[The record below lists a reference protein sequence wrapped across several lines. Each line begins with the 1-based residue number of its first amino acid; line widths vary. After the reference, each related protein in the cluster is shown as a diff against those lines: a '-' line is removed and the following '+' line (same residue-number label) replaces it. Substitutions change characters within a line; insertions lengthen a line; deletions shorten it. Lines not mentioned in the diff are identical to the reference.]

1 MNIFLKSSKILITSQ
16 SQSYLHKS
24 LKPINLP
31 SYNFQ
36 INKMEIFT
44 SIVEYLEEK
53 GLTKSALMLRDII
66 KTISFDST
74 VSNTEAAL
82 IKKITAELPNKEN
95 KQVIN
100 SENEAV
106 MENLMTRLISNST
119 IAVSKTVDTKLD
131 KLLQIKAFN
140 KMISCADQLFFENE
154 SMNVS
159 SKLMQQSEPEESYAE
174 SELPDMTDGELSVKS
189 SRENLKIEQDV
200 DEFESEDDPGY
211 EAYECGEEDF
221 QQVSKKLAG
230 KYGFPE
236 RSVYPKKSETLN
248 TSQQEEKSPYFP
260 ESIKFPKGCDPFY
273 PKSHDSVLHDAFT
286 LKVISDRN
294 STGFEESKEFPIV
307 MGGIVAGRYK
317 VVEFLGSAAFSKA
330 VQAIDTMTD
339 EMVCLKIIENNK
351 DYVDQSIDEIKLLLY
366 IKENGDLDDNNL
378 LKIID
383 FFYHKEH
390 LFIVTEL
397 LRDNLYE
404 FYKYNREQE
413 EEFYF
418 TMGHLQRIAM
428 QVLKAL
434 EFLHSLKLIHCD
446 LKPENILIKSYSRCL
461 VKVIDLGSS
470 CYIHDHL
477 SSYVQSRSYRAPE
490 VILGC
495 TYDYR
500 IDIWS
505 LGCILAELWT
515 GNVLFQND
523 CIQGLLSRVISIVGP
538 FPEYMLKQGR
548 HSNNFFTKERL
559 LYQMVSGKGEENPT
573 GKRRFLVLVPKKSSL
588 KSRLK
593 CEDKEFVSFIK
604 SLLELDKE
612 KRPSASEAMK
622 HPWFSKKY
630 PDGLVEV
637 TETKPKKK

>member
-1 MNIFLKSSKILITSQ
+1 
-16 SQSYLHKS
+16 
-24 LKPINLP
+24 
-31 SYNFQ
+31 
-36 INKMEIFT
+36 MEIFT
-44 SIVEYLEEK
+44 NIVEYLEEK
-53 GLTKSALMLRDII
+53 GLTKSALMLRELI

-74 VSNTEAAL
+74 VSHTEAAL
-82 IKKITAELPNKEN
+82 IKKIIAEIPNKEN
-95 KQVIN
+95 KQVVN
-100 SENEAV
+100 SENEEV

-119 IAVSKTVDTKLD
+119 IAVSKSVETKLD
-131 KLLQIKAFN
+131 KLLQVKAFN

-159 SKLMQQSEPEESYAE
+159 SKIMQQSEPEESYAD
-174 SELPDMTDGELSVKS
+174 SDLPDMTDSEFSVKS
-189 SRENLKIEQDV
+189 SQENLKTIQNI

-221 QQVSKKLAG
+221 TQTCKNLAT
-230 KYGFPE
+230 KHGFPE
-236 RSVYPKKSETLN
+236 RSVYPKKSENPN
-248 TSQQEEKSPYFP
+248 TSRQEDENPYFP
-260 ESIKFPKGCDPFY
+260 ESIKFPKGCDSFY
-273 PKSHDSVLHDAFT
+273 PKSHDGVLHDAFT

-294 STGFEESKEFPIV
+294 STGFEEVKEFPIV
-307 MGGIVAGRYK
+307 MGGVVAGRYK
-317 VVEFLGSAAFSKA
+317 IIEFLGSAAFSKA
-330 VQAIDTMTD
+330 VQAVDTMTD

-366 IKENGDLDDNNL
+366 IRENGDMDENNL

-418 TMGHLQRIAM
+418 TVGHLQRIAM
-428 QVLKAL
+428 QLLKAL
-434 EFLHSLKLIHCD
+434 KFLHNLKLIHCD

-495 TYDYR
+495 PYDYR

-523 CIQGLLSRVISIVGP
+523 SVQGLLSRMISIMGP
-538 FPEYMLKQGR
+538 FPEYLLKQGR
-548 HSNNFFTKERL
+548 HSSNFFTKERL
-559 LYQMVSGKGEENPT
+559 IYQQVSNKSEANPAA
-573 GKRRFLVLVPKKSSL
+573 KRRFLVLVPKKSSL
-588 KSRLK
+588 KARLK
-593 CEDKEFVSFIK
+593 SEDQEFVSFIE
-604 SLLELDKE
+604 SLLQLDKE
-612 KRPSASEAMK
+612 KRPTASEAMK

-630 PDGLVEV
+630 PDGLAEV
-637 TETKPKKK
+637 HEGKSKKK

>member
-1 MNIFLKSSKILITSQ
+1 
-16 SQSYLHKS
+16 
-24 LKPINLP
+24 
-31 SYNFQ
+31 
-36 INKMEIFT
+36 MEIFT
-44 SIVEYLEEK
+44 TIVEYLEEK
-53 GLTKSALMLRDII
+53 NLTKSASMLRDII

-74 VSNTEAAL
+74 ISSSEAAL
-82 IKKITAELPNKEN
+82 IKKIRSEFPNKEN

-106 MENLMTRLISNST
+106 MENLMTRLISNTS
-119 IAVSKTVDTKLD
+119 IALSKTVDTRLD

-159 SKLMQQSEPEESYAE
+159 SKIMQQSEPEESYIE
-174 SELPDMTDGELSVKS
+174 SDLPSMSDESMSAKS
-189 SRENLKIEQDV
+189 SRGDLFKAEEEL
-200 DEFESEDDPGY
+200 DEFEEEDDPGY

-221 QQVSKKLAG
+221 SQVSKKLAG

-236 RSVYPKKSETLN
+236 RSMYPKKSELGN
-248 TSQQEEKSPYFP
+248 QSQIEDKKPYFP
-260 ESIKFPKGCDPFY
+260 ENIRFPKGCDNNY
-273 PKSHDSVLHDAFT
+273 PKEHDGVLHDAFV

-317 VVEFLGSAAFSKA
+317 IVEFLGSAAFSKA
-330 VQAIDTMTD
+330 VQAVDTVTD

-366 IKENGDLDDNNL
+366 IKENGDLDEYNL
-378 LKIID
+378 LKILD

-428 QVLKAL
+428 QVLKGL

-495 TYDYR
+495 SYDYR

-538 FPEYMLKQGR
+538 FPEYMFKQGR
-548 HSNNFFTKERL
+548 HVNNFFTKEKL
-559 LYQMVSGKGEENPT
+559 LYQVVSSKGEDNPT
-573 GKRRFLVLVPKKSSL
+573 GKRKFLVMVPKKSSL
-588 KSRLK
+588 KARLK
-593 CEDKEFVSFIK
+593 CEDKEFLDFIK
-604 SLLELDKE
+604 CLLELDKE
-612 KRPSASEAMK
+612 KRPTATEAMN
-622 HPWFSKKY
+622 HPWFVKKY

-637 TETKPKKK
+637 QESRLANKKNK

>member
-1 MNIFLKSSKILITSQ
+1 
-16 SQSYLHKS
+16 
-24 LKPINLP
+24 
-31 SYNFQ
+31 
-36 INKMEIFT
+36 MEIF
-44 SIVEYLEEK
+44 SCIVDYLDER
-53 GLTKSALMLRDII
+53 GYVKSASMLRELI
-66 KTISFDST
+66 KTVSFDST
-74 VSNTEAAL
+74 MTASELVL
-82 IKKITAELPNKEN
+82 LKKISSCLPNKEN
-95 KQVIN
+95 KPALN
-100 SENEAV
+100 PENEAV
-106 MENLMTRLISNST
+106 MENLMTRLISNPSV
-119 IAVSKTVDTKLD
+119 ALSKTVDTKLD

-159 SKLMQQSEPEESYAE
+159 SKILQHSEREESYAE
-174 SELPDMTDGELSVKS
+174 SDLPSMTDESMSMQS
-189 SRENLKIEQDV
+189 SRSNLLGLEGNIVENVQ
-200 DEFESEDDPGY
+200 ESDADDYEEEDDPGY
-211 EAYECGEEDF
+211 EAYECNEEDF
-221 QQVSKKLAG
+221 PQVSKKIAA

-236 RSVYPKKSETLN
+236 RAIYPKKSEN
-248 TSQQEEKSPYFP
+248 KDKSSSEDKKPYFP
-260 ESIKFPKGCDPFY
+260 EYIKFPKGCDDFY
-273 PKSHDSVLHDAFT
+273 PKDHDGTVHDAFT
-286 LKVISDRN
+286 LKIISDRN

-307 MGGIVAGRYK
+307 MNSIVAGRYK
-317 VVEFLGSAAFSKA
+317 IVEFLGSAAFSKA
-330 VQAIDTMTD
+330 VQALDVLTN

-366 IKENGDLDDNNL
+366 IKENGDLDANNI

-428 QVLKAL
+428 QILQAL
-434 EFLHSLKLIHCD
+434 NFLHNLKLIHCD
-446 LKPENILIKSYSRCL
+446 LKPENVLIKSYSRCL

-495 TYDYR
+495 PYDYR

-505 LGCILAELWT
+505 LGCILSELWT

-523 CIQGLLSRVISIVGP
+523 CIQGLLSRVIGITGP
-538 FPEYMLKQGR
+538 FPDYMLKQGR
-548 HSNNFFTKERL
+548 HTNNFFTKEKL
-559 LYQMVSGKGEENPT
+559 LYQVVTGKGDDSA
-573 GKRRFLVLVPKKSSL
+573 GGHKKRLLVLVPKKTSL
-588 KSRLK
+588 KARLK
-593 CEDKEFVSFIK
+593 CDDEDFVDFIK
-604 SLLELDKE
+604 CLLELDKE
-612 KRPSASEAMK
+612 KRPTAIEAMK

-630 PDGLVEV
+630 PDGLIEHVVEA
-637 TETKPKKK
+637 PKQVVKEKKNK